1 MLKHTQCLVVYYI
14 AALIQQPLMTCT
26 QLMHGLRLDFAFFS
40 CAVNYFKCFWS
51 PFCAIKL
58 VQKMLLW
65 PFSKGESLKWKQ
77 PTLSAL

>member
-1 MLKHTQCLVVYYI
+1 MLKYIRCLVVYYI
-14 AALIQQPLMTCT
+14 AALSQQPFTTCIHI
-26 QLMHGLRLDFAFFS
+26 MHGLRLEFAFFMCS
-40 CAVNYFKCFWS
+40 KFKKIFGYL
-51 PFCAIKL
+51 FCAIKL

>member
-1 MLKHTQCLVVYYI
+1 MLKYTRCLVVYYI
-14 AALIQQPLMTCT
+14 AALSQNPLMTCIH
-26 QLMHGLRLDFAFFS
+26 LMHGLRLEFAFFMCS
-40 CAVNYFKCFWS
+40 KFKNFWL

-65 PFSKGESLKWKQ
+65 PFSKGESIKWKQ